1 MLSMPR
7 PSAPRPVAVAAA
19 VAAAKEVK
27 PAMAKAHILVV
38 DDEEDILEL
47 VAYNLGREGY
57 EVDCV
62 TTGETALRAA
72 RSKQVDLIVLDLM
85 LPGADGLEVCRA
97 LRSDPQTRDIP
108 IVMLTA
114 KGEEADVVTGIE
126 LGADDYITKPFSP
139 RILLARIRAVLRRK
153 SRAAAPDPDAVVKIH
168 ELAIDPVR
176 HEVFLGGRL
185 VELTITEFRVLS
197 WLARHPGRV
206 FTRQQI
212 IDAVRGDDYPV
223 TERSVDVQIVALRRK
238 LGPEADYIETVRGVG
253 YRFKE

>member
-1 MLSMPR
+1 MS
-7 PSAPRPVAVAAA
+7 
-19 VAAAKEVK
+19 KG
-27 PAMAKAHILVV
+27 HILVV
-38 DDEEDILEL
+38 DDEEDLLEL
-47 VAYNLGREGY
+47 VSYNLRREGY

-72 RSKQVDLIVLDLM
+72 RSRQIDLILLDLM
-85 LPGADGLEVCRA
+85 LPGADGLDVCRA
-97 LRSDPQTRDIP
+97 LRSDPQTRDVS

-114 KGEEADVVTGIE
+114 KGDEADVVAGIE

-139 RILLARIRAVLRRK
+139 RVLLARIRAVLRRR
-153 SRAAAPDPDAVVKIH
+153 SRSAAIDDNEAVHVH
-168 ELAIDPVR
+168 ELSIDPIR
-176 HEVFLGGRL
+176 HEVTLAGRRL
-185 VELTITEFRVLS
+185 DLTITEFRILS

-206 FTRQQI
+206 FTRPQI

-238 LGPEADYIETVRGVG
+238 LEDHGDYIETIRGVG

>member
-1 MLSMPR
+1 MS
-7 PSAPRPVAVAAA
+7 SG
-19 VAAAKEVK
+19 
-27 PAMAKAHILVV
+27 HILVV
-38 DDEEDILEL
+38 DDEEDLLEL
-47 VAYNLGREGY
+47 VAYNLRREGY

-72 RSKQVDLIVLDLM
+72 RSRQVDLILLDLM

-97 LRSDPQTRDIP
+97 LRGDPQTRGIA

-114 KGEEADVVTGIE
+114 KGDEADVVAGIE

-139 RILLARIRAVLRRK
+139 RVLLARLRAVLRRR
-153 SRAAAPDPDAVVKIH
+153 SHSVAEDDSAMVRIH
-168 ELAIDPVR
+168 KLEIDPVR
-176 HEVFLGGRL
+176 HEVK
-185 VELTITEFRVLS
+185 VENRKLDLTITEFRILS

-238 LGPEADYIETVRGVG
+238 LDDCGDYIETIRGVG

>member
-1 MLSMPR
+1 MP
-7 PSAPRPVAVAAA
+7 
-19 VAAAKEVK
+19 KG
-27 PAMAKAHILVV
+27 HILVV
-38 DDEEDILEL
+38 DDEEDLLEL
-47 VAYNLGREGY
+47 VSYNLRREGY

-72 RSKQVDLIVLDLM
+72 RSRQIDLILLDLM

-97 LRSDPQTRDIP
+97 LRSDPQTRDVS

-114 KGEEADVVTGIE
+114 KGDEADVVAGIE

-139 RILLARIRAVLRRK
+139 RVLLARIRAVLRRR
-153 SRAAAPDPDAVVKIH
+153 SRSAAIDDNAAVHVH
-168 ELAIDPVR
+168 ELSIDPIR
-176 HEVFLGGRL
+176 HEVTLAGRRL
-185 VELTITEFRVLS
+185 DLTITEFRILS

-206 FTRQQI
+206 FTRPQI

-238 LGPEADYIETVRGVG
+238 LEDHGDYIETIRGVG

>member
-1 MLSMPR
+1 MS
-7 PSAPRPVAVAAA
+7 SG
-19 VAAAKEVK
+19 
-27 PAMAKAHILVV
+27 HILVV
-38 DDEEDILEL
+38 DDEEDLLEL
-47 VAYNLGREGY
+47 VAYNLRREGY

-72 RSKQVDLIVLDLM
+72 RSRQVDLILLDLM

-97 LRSDPQTRDIP
+97 LRGDPQTRGIA

-114 KGEEADVVTGIE
+114 KGDEADVVAGIE

-139 RILLARIRAVLRRK
+139 RVLLARLRAVLRRR
-153 SRAAAPDPDAVVKIH
+153 SHSVAEDDSAMVRIH
-168 ELAIDPVR
+168 KLEIDPVR
-176 HEVFLGGRL
+176 HEVK
-185 VELTITEFRVLS
+185 VENRKLDLTITEFRILS

-238 LGPEADYIETVRGVG
+238 LDDCGGYIETIRGVG

>member
-1 MLSMPR
+1 MS
-7 PSAPRPVAVAAA
+7 
-19 VAAAKEVK
+19 KG
-27 PAMAKAHILVV
+27 HILVV
-38 DDEEDILEL
+38 DDEEDLLEL
-47 VAYNLGREGY
+47 VSYNLRREGY

-72 RSKQVDLIVLDLM
+72 RSRQIDLILLDLM

-97 LRSDPQTRDIP
+97 LRSDPQTRDVS

-114 KGEEADVVTGIE
+114 KGDEADVVAGIE

-139 RILLARIRAVLRRK
+139 RVLIARIRAVLRRR
-153 SRAAAPDPDAVVKIH
+153 SRSAAIDDNAAVHVH
-168 ELAIDPVR
+168 ELSIDPIR
-176 HEVFLGGRL
+176 HEVTLAGRRL
-185 VELTITEFRVLS
+185 DLTITEFRVLA

-238 LGPEADYIETVRGVG
+238 LEDHGDCIETIRGVG

>member
-1 MLSMPR
+1 MS
-7 PSAPRPVAVAAA
+7 
-19 VAAAKEVK
+19 KG
-27 PAMAKAHILVV
+27 HILVV
-38 DDEEDILEL
+38 DDEEDLLEL
-47 VAYNLGREGY
+47 VAYNLRREGY

-72 RSKQVDLIVLDLM
+72 RSKRVDLILLDLM

-97 LRSDPQTRDIP
+97 LRSDPQTRDISV
-108 IVMLTA
+108 VMLTA
-114 KGEEADVVTGIE
+114 KGDEADIVAGIE

-139 RILLARIRAVLRRK
+139 RVLLARIRAVLRRH
-153 SRAAAPDPDAVVKIH
+153 SQSAPIDDSALVRIH
-168 ELAIDPVR
+168 QLEIDPVR
-176 HEVFLGGRL
+176 HEVT
-185 VELTITEFRVLS
+185 VEKRKLDLTITEFRVLS

-223 TERSVDVQIVALRRK
+223 TERSVDVQVVALRRK
-238 LGPEADYIETVRGVG
+238 LGKCGDYIETIRGVG

>member
-1 MLSMPR
+1 MS
-7 PSAPRPVAVAAA
+7 
-19 VAAAKEVK
+19 KG
-27 PAMAKAHILVV
+27 HILVV
-38 DDEEDILEL
+38 DDEEDLLEL
-47 VAYNLGREGY
+47 VSYNLRREGY

-72 RSKQVDLIVLDLM
+72 RSRQIDLILLDLM

-97 LRSDPQTRDIP
+97 LRSDPQTRDVS

-114 KGEEADVVTGIE
+114 KGDEADVVAGIE

-139 RILLARIRAVLRRK
+139 RVLIARIRAVLRRR
-153 SRAAAPDPDAVVKIH
+153 SRSAAIDDNAAVHVH
-168 ELAIDPVR
+168 ELSIDPIR
-176 HEVFLGGRL
+176 HEVTLAGRRL
-185 VELTITEFRVLS
+185 DLTITEFRVLA

-238 LGPEADYIETVRGVG
+238 LEDHGDYIETIRGVG

>member
-1 MLSMPR
+1 MS
-7 PSAPRPVAVAAA
+7 
-19 VAAAKEVK
+19 
-27 PAMAKAHILVV
+27 KAHILVV
-38 DDEEDILEL
+38 DDEEDLLEL
-47 VAYNLGREGY
+47 VSYNLRREGY

-72 RSKQVDLIVLDLM
+72 RSRQIDLIILDLM

-97 LRSDPQTRDIP
+97 LRSDPQTREIA

-114 KGEEADVVTGIE
+114 KGDEADIVTGIE

-139 RILLARIRAVLRRK
+139 RVLLARVRAALRRR
-153 SRAAAPDPDAVVKIH
+153 SRSAEVDDHSVVRVH
-168 ELAIDPVR
+168 DLSIDPIR
-176 HEVFLGGRL
+176 HEVTLGGRRL
-185 VELTITEFRVLS
+185 DLTITEFRVLS

-223 TERSVDVQIVALRRK
+223 TERSVDVQVVALRRK
-238 LGPEADYIETVRGVG
+238 LENHQDYIETIRGVG

>member
-1 MLSMPR
+1 MS
-7 PSAPRPVAVAAA
+7 
-19 VAAAKEVK
+19 KG
-27 PAMAKAHILVV
+27 HILVV
-38 DDEEDILEL
+38 DDEEDLLEL
-47 VAYNLGREGY
+47 VAYNLRREGY

-72 RSKQVDLIVLDLM
+72 RSKRVDLIILDLM

-97 LRSDPQTRDIP
+97 LRGDPQTRDIS

-114 KGEEADVVTGIE
+114 KGDEADIVAGIE

-139 RILLARIRAVLRRK
+139 RVLLARIRAVLRRR
-153 SRAAAPDPDAVVKIH
+153 SQSAPLDDSALIRVH
-168 ELAIDPVR
+168 QLEIDPIR
-176 HEVFLGGRL
+176 HEVKAENDKLD
-185 VELTITEFRVLS
+185 LTITEFRVLS

-223 TERSVDVQIVALRRK
+223 TERSVDVQVVALRRK
-238 LGPEADYIETVRGVG
+238 LGPCGDYIETIRGVG

>member
-1 MLSMPR
+1 MS
-7 PSAPRPVAVAAA
+7 
-19 VAAAKEVK
+19 KG
-27 PAMAKAHILVV
+27 HILVV
-38 DDEEDILEL
+38 DDEEDLLEL
-47 VAYNLGREGY
+47 VAYNLRREGY

-72 RSKQVDLIVLDLM
+72 RSKSVDLIILDLM

-97 LRSDPQTRDIP
+97 LRSDPQTRDIA

-114 KGEEADVVTGIE
+114 KGDEADVVAGIE
-126 LGADDYITKPFSP
+126 LGADDYISKPFSP
-139 RILLARIRAVLRRK
+139 RVLLARIRAVLRRR
-153 SRAAAPDPDAVVKIH
+153 SHSATEDDSAMVRIH
-168 ELAIDPVR
+168 KLEIDPVR
-176 HEVFLGGRL
+176 HEVKVDKRRL
-185 VELTITEFRVLS
+185 DLTITEFRVLS

-223 TERSVDVQIVALRRK
+223 TERSVDVQVVALRRK
-238 LGPEADYIETVRGVG
+238 LEDCGDYIETIRGVG

>member
-1 MLSMPR
+1 MS
-7 PSAPRPVAVAAA
+7 
-19 VAAAKEVK
+19 KG
-27 PAMAKAHILVV
+27 HILVV
-38 DDEEDILEL
+38 DDEEDLLEL
-47 VAYNLGREGY
+47 VAYNLRREGY

-72 RSKQVDLIVLDLM
+72 RSKRVDLILLDLM

-97 LRSDPQTRDIP
+97 LRSDPQTRDIS

-114 KGEEADVVTGIE
+114 KGDEADIVAGIE

-139 RILLARIRAVLRRK
+139 RVLLARIRAVLRRH
-153 SRAAAPDPDAVVKIH
+153 SQSEPIDDSALVHVH
-168 ELAIDPVR
+168 QLEIDPVR
-176 HEVFLGGRL
+176 HEVTVEKRRL
-185 VELTITEFRVLS
+185 DLTITEFRVLS

-238 LGPEADYIETVRGVG
+238 LGKCGDYIETIRGVG

>member
-1 MLSMPR
+1 MS
-7 PSAPRPVAVAAA
+7 
-19 VAAAKEVK
+19 KG
-27 PAMAKAHILVV
+27 HILVV
-38 DDEEDILEL
+38 DDEEDLLEL
-47 VAYNLGREGY
+47 VAYNLRREGY

-72 RSKQVDLIVLDLM
+72 RSKRVDLIILDLM

-97 LRSDPQTRDIP
+97 LRSDPQTRDIS

-114 KGEEADVVTGIE
+114 KGDEADVVAGIE

-139 RILLARIRAVLRRK
+139 RVLLARIRAVLRRR
-153 SRAAAPDPDAVVKIH
+153 SQSAPLDDSALIRIH
-168 ELAIDPVR
+168 ELEIDPLR
-176 HEVFLGGRL
+176 HEVKIENERL
-185 VELTITEFRVLS
+185 DLTITEFRVLS

-238 LGPEADYIETVRGVG
+238 LDQCGDYIETIRGVG

>member
-1 MLSMPR
+1 MS
-7 PSAPRPVAVAAA
+7 
-19 VAAAKEVK
+19 KG
-27 PAMAKAHILVV
+27 HILVV
-38 DDEEDILEL
+38 DDEEDLLEL
-47 VAYNLGREGY
+47 VSYNLRREGY

-72 RSKQVDLIVLDLM
+72 RSRQIDLILLDLM
-85 LPGADGLEVCRA
+85 LPGADGLDVCRA
-97 LRSDPQTRDIP
+97 LRSDPQTRDVS

-114 KGEEADVVTGIE
+114 KGDEADVVAGIE

-139 RILLARIRAVLRRK
+139 RVLLARIRAVLRRR
-153 SRAAAPDPDAVVKIH
+153 SRSAAIDDNAAVHVH
-168 ELAIDPVR
+168 ELSIDPVR
-176 HEVFLGGRL
+176 HEVTLAGRRL
-185 VELTITEFRVLS
+185 DLTITEFRILS

-206 FTRQQI
+206 FTRPQI

-238 LGPEADYIETVRGVG
+238 LEDHGDYIETIRGVG

>member
-1 MLSMPR
+1 MP
-7 PSAPRPVAVAAA
+7 
-19 VAAAKEVK
+19 KG
-27 PAMAKAHILVV
+27 HILVV
-38 DDEEDILEL
+38 DDEEDLLEL
-47 VAYNLGREGY
+47 VSYNLRREGY

-72 RSKQVDLIVLDLM
+72 RSRQVDLILLDLM
-85 LPGADGLEVCRA
+85 LPGADGLDVCRA
-97 LRSDPQTRDIP
+97 LRSDPQTRDIS

-114 KGEEADVVTGIE
+114 KGDEADVVAGIE

-139 RILLARIRAVLRRK
+139 RVLLARIRAVLRRR
-153 SRAAAPDPDAVVKIH
+153 SRSAPLDDSAAVHIH
-168 ELAIDPVR
+168 DLSIDPVR
-176 HEVFLGGRL
+176 HEVTLAGRRL
-185 VELTITEFRVLS
+185 DLTITEFRVLS

-223 TERSVDVQIVALRRK
+223 TERSVDVQVVALRRK
-238 LGPEADYIETVRGVG
+238 LEAHGDYIETIRGVG

>member
-1 MLSMPR
+1 MS
-7 PSAPRPVAVAAA
+7 
-19 VAAAKEVK
+19 KG
-27 PAMAKAHILVV
+27 HILVV
-38 DDEEDILEL
+38 DDEEDLLEL
-47 VAYNLGREGY
+47 VAYNLRREGY

-72 RSKQVDLIVLDLM
+72 RSKRVDLILLDLM

-97 LRSDPQTRDIP
+97 LRSDPQTRDIS

-114 KGEEADVVTGIE
+114 KGDEADIVAGIE

-139 RILLARIRAVLRRK
+139 RVLLARIRAVLRRH
-153 SRAAAPDPDAVVKIH
+153 SQSEPIDDSALVRVH
-168 ELAIDPVR
+168 QLEIDPVR
-176 HEVFLGGRL
+176 HEVTVEKRRL
-185 VELTITEFRVLS
+185 DLTITEFRVLS

-238 LGPEADYIETVRGVG
+238 LGKCGDYIETIRGVG

>member
-1 MLSMPR
+1 MS
-7 PSAPRPVAVAAA
+7 
-19 VAAAKEVK
+19 KG
-27 PAMAKAHILVV
+27 HILVV
-38 DDEEDILEL
+38 DDEEDLLEL
-47 VAYNLGREGY
+47 VAYNLRREGY

-72 RSKQVDLIVLDLM
+72 RSKRVDLIILDLM

-97 LRSDPQTRDIP
+97 LRSDPQTRDIA

-114 KGEEADVVTGIE
+114 KGDEADVVAGIE
-126 LGADDYITKPFSP
+126 LGADDYISKPFSP
-139 RILLARIRAVLRRK
+139 RVLLARIRAVLRRR
-153 SRAAAPDPDAVVKIH
+153 SHSAEVDDSSLVRIH
-168 ELAIDPVR
+168 QLEIDPVR
-176 HEVFLGGRL
+176 HEVKIEKRRL
-185 VELTITEFRVLS
+185 DLTITEFRVLS

-223 TERSVDVQIVALRRK
+223 TERSVDVQVVALRRK
-238 LGPEADYIETVRGVG
+238 LEGCGDYIETIRGVG

>member
-1 MLSMPR
+1 MS
-7 PSAPRPVAVAAA
+7 
-19 VAAAKEVK
+19 KG
-27 PAMAKAHILVV
+27 HILVV
-38 DDEEDILEL
+38 DDEEDLLEL
-47 VAYNLGREGY
+47 VAYNLRREGY
-57 EVDCV
+57 GVDCV

-72 RSKQVDLIVLDLM
+72 RSKRVDLIILDLM

-97 LRSDPQTRDIP
+97 LRGDPQTRDIS

-114 KGEEADVVTGIE
+114 KGDEADIVAGIE

-139 RILLARIRAVLRRK
+139 RVLLARIRAVLRRR
-153 SRAAAPDPDAVVKIH
+153 SQSAPLDDSALIRIH
-168 ELAIDPVR
+168 QLEIDPIR
-176 HEVFLGGRL
+176 HEVKAENDKLD
-185 VELTITEFRVLS
+185 LTITEFRVLS

-223 TERSVDVQIVALRRK
+223 TERSVDVQVVALRRK
-238 LGPEADYIETVRGVG
+238 LGPCGDYIETIRGVG

>member
-1 MLSMPR
+1 MS
-7 PSAPRPVAVAAA
+7 
-19 VAAAKEVK
+19 KG
-27 PAMAKAHILVV
+27 HILVV
-38 DDEEDILEL
+38 DDEEDLLEL
-47 VAYNLGREGY
+47 VAYNLRREGY

-72 RSKQVDLIVLDLM
+72 RSKRVDLIILDLM

-97 LRSDPQTRDIP
+97 LRGDPQTRDIS

-114 KGEEADVVTGIE
+114 KGDEADIVAGIE

-139 RILLARIRAVLRRK
+139 RVLLARIRAVLRRR
-153 SRAAAPDPDAVVKIH
+153 SQSAPLDDSALIRIH
-168 ELAIDPVR
+168 QLEIDPIR
-176 HEVFLGGRL
+176 HEVKAENDKLD
-185 VELTITEFRVLS
+185 LTITEFRVLS

-223 TERSVDVQIVALRRK
+223 TERSVDVQVVALRRK
-238 LGPEADYIETVRGVG
+238 LGPCGDYIETIRGVG

>member
-1 MLSMPR
+1 MS
-7 PSAPRPVAVAAA
+7 
-19 VAAAKEVK
+19 KG
-27 PAMAKAHILVV
+27 HILVV
-38 DDEEDILEL
+38 DDEEDLLEL
-47 VAYNLGREGY
+47 VAYNLRREGY

-72 RSKQVDLIVLDLM
+72 RSKRVDLILLDLM

-97 LRSDPQTRDIP
+97 LRSDPQTREIS

-114 KGEEADVVTGIE
+114 KGDEADIVAGIE

-139 RILLARIRAVLRRK
+139 RVLLARIRAVLRRH
-153 SRAAAPDPDAVVKIH
+153 SQSAPIDDSSLVRIH
-168 ELAIDPVR
+168 QLEIDPVR
-176 HEVFLGGRL
+176 HEVTVESRRL
-185 VELTITEFRVLS
+185 DLTITEFRVLS

-223 TERSVDVQIVALRRK
+223 TERSVDVQVVALRRK
-238 LGPEADYIETVRGVG
+238 LGKCGDYIETIRGVG